1 MKETVIETIG
11 KRFANLLSVKS
22 LVTIALTIAFV
33 ILTCRGVLDQNF
45 MMIYT
50 VIVSFYF
57 GTQSQ
62 KQAAQTN
69 AESTPEVNN
78 YISLPE
84 GADSAEIAQILAAS
98 GVKVELPEKT
108 DE

>member
-1 MKETVIETIG
+1 MKETVVETIG

-22 LVTIALTIAFV
+22 LVTIALTVAFV
-33 ILTCRGVLDQNF
+33 ILTCHGTLDQNF

-62 KQAAQTN
+62 KQASS
-69 AESTPEVNN
+69 STDTQPAVNN

-84 GADSAEIAQILAAS
+84 NADSDEIAQILTAS
-98 GVKVELPEKT
+98 GVKIERPEKAG
-108 DE
+108 E